1 VAKARPSLHRST
13 VWFVP
18 ADHSPVLP
26 LLMNGE
32 PKNVEE
38 VCVGLKMPQK
48 TSNIEAR
55 VEDRIQ
61 RLRQLLHAHCIKR
74 RP

>member
-1 VAKARPSLHRST
+1 
-13 VWFVP
+13 
-18 ADHSPVLP
+18 
-26 LLMNGE
+26 MNGE